1 MAKKYYWLKLQ
12 KDFFKRHDIRIIEDM
27 PNGKD
32 YILFYMKLLVESIS
46 HEGELRF
53 SDTIPYNEQML
64 STITHTNIDIVRSA
78 INIFSELHLMELM
91 DNGTI
96 FMSEVSQMM
105 GTETEWAE
113 KKRLYRESK
122 EGQKKTLSDKS
133 KRLELEKELDIEKD
147 IVTTAKKPKSDILNH
162 FEKVWEL
169 YPNKKGKGSI
179 EKSNAKLKVI
189 YSKTLEEWKIL
200 IDRYNRTVKD
210 KQFLMHGSTFFN
222 TGYIDYLDENY
233 QETQLDKSK
242 KENCKTIEEWRYYQA
257 LDMFEKGTTTDKEW
271 IEEMR
276 MKMEASFDNR

>member
-78 INIFSELHLMELM
+78 IKIFSELHLMELM

-96 FMSEVSQMM
+96 YMSEVSQMM

-122 EGQKKTLSDKS
+122 EGQKRTLSDKS

-147 IVTTAKKPKSDILNH
+147 IDINTAKKPA
-162 FEKVWEL
+162 
-169 YPNKKGKGSI
+169 KKKYGEYKHVLLTD
-179 EKSNAKLKVI
+179 EQ
-189 YSKTLEEWKIL
+189 YSKLLADWGESRLNAMIKKVDEGIQMKGYKYKDHNLVLRNWEKKEPATKEKLTLEEI
-200 IDRYNRTVKD
+200 
-210 KQFLMHGSTFFN
+210 G
-222 TGYIDYLDENY
+222 
-233 QETQLDKSK
+233 
-242 KENCKTIEEWRYYQA
+242 
-257 LDMFEKGTTTDKEW
+257 DMF
-271 IEEMR
+271 
-276 MKMEASFDNR
+276 